1 VTVRDGRRFRLE
13 NARLQGEIVIATV
26 KGISDRNAAEALKG
40 LELHVE
46 RDDLPDADSGEFY
59 QADLIGMAVFDDK
72 GTQLGSIIG
81 FQDFG
86 AGDLI
91 EVELPSGATGL
102 VPFADSMVP
111 IVDMDESR
119 IVLSESGV
127 AVLHADVELTGK
139 TAVVQ

>member
-1 VTVRDGRRFRLE
+1 
-13 NARLQGEIVIATV
+13 
-26 KGISDRNAAEALKG
+26 
-40 LELHVE
+40 
-46 RDDLPDADSGEFY
+46 
-59 QADLIGMAVFDDK
+59 MAVFDDK